1 MSTLLLIRHGQ
12 ATPFEDDTDRLS
24 PLGER
29 QAQAVGE
36 FLAASGIVPNRVV
49 HGPLVRQTRTALLAG
64 EMAAGDGWPAAEVLP
79 GLAEYDGDGLIRLLA
94 PKLAEQDAA
103 FAALFQ
109 DAEALREN
117 ELPDRNRAF
126 QKMLERLLDVYLSG
140 ELGHPEVESWAD
152 FRARVRAA
160 LKNILGGEGG
170 STVLAFTSGGVIGS
184 VVAGVLDA
192 PESAALKLNWR
203 VRNAS
208 VTRLTFGAGRVSL
221 DSFNETGHL
230 TPALLSWR

>member
-1 MSTLLLIRHGQ
+1 MSQLLLIRHGQ

-29 QAQAVGE
+29 QARAVGE
-36 FLAASGIVPNRVV
+36 VLAASGTLPSRVV
-49 HGPLVRQTRTALLAG
+49 HGPLVRQTRSAALAAQ
-64 EMAAGDGWPAAEVLP
+64 AAGLDWPQAEMLP

-94 PKLAEQDAA
+94 PRLAEQDPA
-103 FAALFQ
+103 FATLMQ

-126 QKMLERLLDVYLSG
+126 QKMLERLLDVYLGG

-160 LKNILGGEGG
+160 LNDILGSEGG

-208 VTRLTFGAGRVSL
+208 ITRLTFGAGRVSL
-221 DSFNETGHL
+221 DTFNETVHL
-230 TPALLSWR
+230 KGDLLSWR